1 MRKPAVFIQNLS
13 GRGSGQ
19 NPTHL
24 AILQYY
30 SGEIIGDDRNPL
42 SLSETLL
49 GYCLR
54 SPVRK
59 VDFPLQSLATF
70 YTKREK

>member
-1 MRKPAVFIQNLS
+1 MFIQNLS
-13 GRGSGQ
+13 WRGSGE

-30 SGEIIGDDRNPL
+30 NGEIIGDDQNPL
-42 SLSETLL
+42 SLRETLL

-54 SPVRK
+54 RPVRK

-70 YTKREK
+70 YNKSEK